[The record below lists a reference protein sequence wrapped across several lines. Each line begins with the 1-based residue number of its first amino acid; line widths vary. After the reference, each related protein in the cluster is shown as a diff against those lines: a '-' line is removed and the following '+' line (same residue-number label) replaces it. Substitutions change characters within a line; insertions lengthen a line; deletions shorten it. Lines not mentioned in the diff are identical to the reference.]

1 MRRSIGRL
9 GPATACLAIAACG
22 SSPSGTEGSTLPQ
35 TTQGRLAA
43 LPAESGQFPNAAKT
57 ATDHLGRARVK
68 GLGEA
73 QMSKVSLE
81 VVQLA
86 IECLEPTLDCYK
98 EVGRSLEANQLL
110 FARIDA
116 TQKNQCRVYVG
127 LFDVDTGEWRR
138 QASKIY
144 DTEEDAAY
152 ALREVVE
159 EATRP

>member
-1 MRRSIGRL
+1 M
-9 GPATACLAIAACG
+9 AACG
-22 SSPSGTEGSTLPQ
+22 SSPSVTEGGTLPP

-43 LPAESGQFPNAAKT
+43 LPAESGQFPGAAKT
-57 ATDHLGRARVK
+57 ATDLLGRARVK

-98 EVGRSLEANQLL
+98 EVGKSLEANQLL
-110 FARIDA
+110 FARIEA
-116 TQKNQCRVYVG
+116 TQQNQCKVYVG

-138 QASKIY
+138 QATKVY
-144 DTEEDAAY
+144 DTEEDASY